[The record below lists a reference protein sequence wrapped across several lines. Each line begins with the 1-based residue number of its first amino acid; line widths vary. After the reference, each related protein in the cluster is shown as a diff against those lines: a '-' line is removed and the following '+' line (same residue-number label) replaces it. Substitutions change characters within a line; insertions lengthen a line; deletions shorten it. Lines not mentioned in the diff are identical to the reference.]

1 MSYKKLSH
9 VGCTH
14 AVAHSLLHNLPNNS
28 VLHCSEVKK
37 KKRERKTKKKK
48 FSVCCPLGTDF
59 IVIWNPRAAADT
71 WLSLYSYI
79 NENK

>member
-1 MSYKKLSH
+1 MIKTSYKKKNQP
-9 VGCTH
+9 CWMH
-14 AVAHSLLHNLPNNS
+14 ACCCLLHNLPNNL

-37 KKRERKTKKKK
+37 RKKKK